1 MVYKILLVGFT
12 TRISIAIKT
21 NLSVKTLI
29 GLMMLF
35 LANNSAYACKKESYT
50 IGVQAI
56 DYSPHYNFVDDS
68 RASYFTE
75 YVAWLNKH
83 HPCQFKVV
91 SLPIKRLNYFFEE
104 GKIDFIYPDNPNWH
118 DQVTANSRIYSQ
130 PLVTALG
137 GTVVSLLDEYIELT
151 NFKRLAFPRG
161 FTPIAWLPLQA
172 EHLIEFSE
180 TNSAK
185 AALLMVQAGRA
196 QGADVEWNVAN
207 YLISQHS
214 LEPMALGKNLPFT
227 PTAFHIA
234 TLEHKRRLTEIN
246 QLMHNNREQLE
257 ALKRQL
263 NIQES
268 IKTNSLSVKSPT
280 DK

>member
-1 MVYKILLVGFT
+1 MALLLGSST
-12 TRISIAIKT
+12 
-21 NLSVKTLI
+21 
-29 GLMMLF
+29 
-35 LANNSAYACKKESYT
+35 AYACKKESYT

-56 DYSPHYNFVDDS
+56 DYSPHYNFVDEN
-68 RASYFTE
+68 RTSYFTD
-75 YVAWLNKH
+75 YVKWLNKH

-91 SLPIKRLNYFFEE
+91 SLPIKRLNYFFEQGE
-104 GKIDFIYPDNPNWH
+104 IDFIYPDNPNWH

-137 GTVVSLLDEYIELT
+137 GTMVNLLDEYIT
-151 NFKRLAFPRG
+151 MKDFKRLAFPRG
-161 FTPIAWLPLQA
+161 FTPIAWLPIQA
-172 EHLIEFSE
+172 EYLIEFSE

-207 YLISQHS
+207 YLIQQHS
-214 LEPMALGKNLPFT
+214 LEPMALGKYLPFT
-227 PTAFHIA
+227 PTEFHIA
-234 TLEHKRRLTEIN
+234 TLNHKSRLTEIN
-246 QLMHNNREQLE
+246 QLMHNNREQLD
-257 ALKRQL
+257 ALKRKL

-268 IKTNSLSVKSPT
+268 IETNHLSVKSPA